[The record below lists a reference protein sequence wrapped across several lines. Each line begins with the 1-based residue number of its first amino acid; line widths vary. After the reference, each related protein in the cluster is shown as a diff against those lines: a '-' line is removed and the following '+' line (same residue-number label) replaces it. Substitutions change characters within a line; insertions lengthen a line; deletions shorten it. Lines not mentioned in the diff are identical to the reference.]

1 MTGIDISEDMI
12 ELCKKNLNK
21 KNLTHDLK
29 VGNQDSL
36 DDISSDTFDLILLI
50 HILGYIPES
59 EHDKLFRNLNRILLP
74 GGKLL
79 VSSGNKLFDLFTLNS
94 GTKIFLNLNL
104 ACQILNYCF
113 QHRIPKDLLM
123 LAG

>member
-79 VSSGNKLFDLFTLNS
+79 VSSGNKLFDLSTLNS

-113 QHRIPKDLLM
+113 
-123 LAG
+123 